1 MGDSWIVWKQS
12 KNLGRYMFFSPFS
25 PTCFS
30 FFGYTYDW
38 QQKEFFYQNV
48 TRFKQWFGKGER
60 LQPQPNIKHHEEKVI
75 HWILWDYQKEC
86 TLNCYHLM
94 QQSELKPTIS
104 NLTVWTKLWGK
115 KRPVLV
121 NWKGVMVNA
130 WSSHSKNHVTKDRKT
145 WLEENSSSTLFSRYL
160 YIQLFY
166 LLLPIQPVI

>member
-104 NLTVWTKLWGK
+104 NLSVWTKLWGK
-115 KRPVLV
+115 KTCSGELKRGDGQCMIIPHQKSRHKRSMNL
-121 NWKGVMVNA
+121 GG
-130 WSSHSKNHVTKDRKT
+130 RKFFIH
-145 WLEENSSSTLFSRYL
+145 L
-160 YIQLFY
+160 I
-166 LLLPIQPVI
+166 LLTFLL